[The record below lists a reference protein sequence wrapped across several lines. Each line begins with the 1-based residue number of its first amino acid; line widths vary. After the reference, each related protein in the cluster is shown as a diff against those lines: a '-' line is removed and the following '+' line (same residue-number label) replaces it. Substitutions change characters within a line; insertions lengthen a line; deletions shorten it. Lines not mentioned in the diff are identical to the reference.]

1 MLGQSKTTSLFFSVQ
16 RLKAGTLSFPLHPYT
31 FAVQKERL
39 SDGMKGTE
47 KGSRMTEERRKK
59 GWIKKNNETNKG
71 IQPETIKVY
80 GSLKYL
86 RVLHQRV
93 GNAAVPGTHIIQ
105 CVYQVGD
112 KGC

>member
-1 MLGQSKTTSLFFSVQ
+1 
-16 RLKAGTLSFPLHPYT
+16 
-31 FAVQKERL
+31 
-39 SDGMKGTE
+39 MKGTE
-47 KGSRMTEERRKK
+47 KGSRMTEERQGK

-93 GNAAVPGTHIIQ
+93 GNAAVPGTHITSVHSIILEKKVVKAVRLSSVSNMMRIGI
-105 CVYQVGD
+105 CVPFLPGTYLSVKLQAE
-112 KGC
+112 